1 MFGGDEHVGSANKTC
16 LSVTANASPVIFTI
30 TSSNDS
36 LRRGSV
42 YQDCC
47 LGSANQRRSPESMRR
62 LGCSIRQFERLVTRY
77 SAAQFRQSMLGQ
89 CIPRSR
95 KSCERFALRPNSSLV
110 GFIAGAMNPTT
121 VNLGLAREDSIV
133 EATRSL
139 SIGIENCDRVVEP
152 RTKCCLQLGMMRV
165 ILELRW
171 ILSHLIHSVNYV
183 VDKQLGD
190 F

>member
-1 MFGGDEHVGSANKTC
+1 V
-16 LSVTANASPVIFTI
+16 
-30 TSSNDS
+30 
-36 LRRGSV
+36 
-42 YQDCC
+42 
-47 LGSANQRRSPESMRR
+47 
-62 LGCSIRQFERLVTRY
+62 
-77 SAAQFRQSMLGQ
+77 
-89 CIPRSR
+89 
-95 KSCERFALRPNSSLV
+95 RPNPRRV
-110 GFIAGAMNPTT
+110 VDWGGQNPPTT